1 MNEMRTISLYE
12 HKFGLDIEVPGG
24 SILSAFGFD
33 AGAVWADI
41 LGLAVMSGALLL
53 LAYIAM
59 HFLLVEKR

>member
-1 MNEMRTISLYE
+1 MNEMKPISLYE
-12 HKFGLDIEVPGG
+12 HKFGLDIEVPGAAL
-24 SILSAFGFD
+24 LSAFGFD
-33 AGAVWADI
+33 VGAVWDDI